1 MTEYLVFFKTKLSA
15 KSKKDLERKAEQ
27 VELALSKCLKKSVH
41 AHGYVELV
49 KQDTL
54 KVEEKGAD

>member
-1 MTEYLVFFKTKLSA
+1 MTECLVFFKTKLSA

-27 VELALSKCLKKSVH
+27 VELALSKCLKKRVY